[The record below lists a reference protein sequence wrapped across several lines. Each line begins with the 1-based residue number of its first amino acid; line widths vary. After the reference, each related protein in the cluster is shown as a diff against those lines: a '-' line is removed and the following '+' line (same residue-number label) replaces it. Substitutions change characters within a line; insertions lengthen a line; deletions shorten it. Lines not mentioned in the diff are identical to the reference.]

1 MKIRLLVSVGV
12 IMICAGIVWFVS
24 AQRNA
29 AVVDDPVQQ
38 LREEVAAAPIPI
50 EVIRAAPADVAG
62 RLILSMGQADASK
75 QSLSVAVLEVVAA
88 DAGDSLESLGLARNS
103 VIAAAQSLATTGTD
117 SEYSGRLRAILLRAA
132 DHSIPRMQSTFL
144 TACQEFPAVAS
155 DVAVRTAIERIVA
168 RKDPTLN
175 ISDRATQLLASLAS
189 PSDPKEGSPK

>member
-1 MKIRLLVSVGV
+1 
-12 IMICAGIVWFVS
+12 MICAGIVWFVS